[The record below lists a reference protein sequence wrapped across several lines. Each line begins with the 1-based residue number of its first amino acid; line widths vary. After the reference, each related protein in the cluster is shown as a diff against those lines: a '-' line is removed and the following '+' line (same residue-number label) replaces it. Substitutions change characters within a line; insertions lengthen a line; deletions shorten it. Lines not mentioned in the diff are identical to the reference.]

1 MVRRSLFIRIC
12 YNRFFHGCVFAII
25 FNKPFYVIAN
35 IRRGLSRL
43 TSLLDRLNLQDRLI
57 THPEDINESFMPI
70 NWDDINQKIAS
81 LRIDSFSFISSS
93 LVR

>member
-1 MVRRSLFIRIC
+1 M
-12 YNRFFHGCVFAII
+12 FAII
-25 FNKPFYVIAN
+25 FNKPFYVITN

-43 TSLLDRLNLQDRLI
+43 TSLLERLNLQDRLI
-57 THPEDINESFMPI
+57 THSKDINESFMSI
-70 NWDDINQKIAS
+70 NWDDVNQKIAS